1 MGFRPA
7 LALSTFDC
15 SPRAPS
21 RAARLPARVGS
32 RKVLLPGVV
41 ALEGAGAYRRR
52 RVPRREEGD
61 ILQGRRT
68 LSGEILTGKSAR
80 EWFREM
86 IAESLS
92 HRRVRIQEVTEF
104 YLVNL
109 LAEFLEKEKLFVEQ
123 ADGTVAAEP
132 LALILLR
139 ALEADRR
146 RRAASLRRLGDTALF
161 VSGFF
166 GDSLARSL
174 VDVDYYIAMGERA
187 YGALAESGVGQDELF
202 EELSLRFGE
211 FVDLF
216 AEIAELSELRS
227 NRGLV
232 RLYERFLATRSERV
246 AQALRDRGV
255 ALFSGPGAPRRGL
268 LQ

>member
-1 MGFRPA
+1 MERPEDLEVSDA
-7 LALSTFDC
+7 IL
-15 SPRAPS
+15 
-21 RAARLPARVGS
+21 VG
-32 RKVLLPGVV
+32 KT
-41 ALEGAGAYRRR
+41 AH
-52 RVPRREEGD
+52 
-61 ILQGRRT
+61 
-68 LSGEILTGKSAR
+68 

-86 IAESLS
+86 VADALS
-92 HRRVRIQEVTEF
+92 HRRLKIQEVTEF

-109 LAEFLEKEKLFVEQ
+109 LAGFLEKEKLFVEE
-123 ADGTVAAEP
+123 ADGTIRIEP

-139 ALEADRR
+139 AFEADRR
-146 RRAASLRRLGDTALF
+146 TRAAHLRRLGDTALF

-187 YGALAESGVGQDELF
+187 YGALAESVHGLDRLY
-202 EELSLRFGE
+202 EELSGRFAE

-232 RLYERFLATRSERV
+232 RLYERFLATRDERV
-246 AQALRDRGV
+246 AQRLRERGV
-255 ALFSGPGAPRRGL
+255 ALFSGPGAPSRRGL
-268 LQ
+268 PQ